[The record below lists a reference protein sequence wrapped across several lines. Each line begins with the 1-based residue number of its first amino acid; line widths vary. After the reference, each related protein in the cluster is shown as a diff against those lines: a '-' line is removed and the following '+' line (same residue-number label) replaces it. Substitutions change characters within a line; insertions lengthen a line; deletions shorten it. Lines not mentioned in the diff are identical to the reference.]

1 MKTLRAIFLFTA
13 ILAVS
18 AGVGVGVSP
27 VADAQETAAPRLMET
42 HRDWQVYQYRNGDTH
57 LCYVH
62 AVPKSK
68 SPRNV
73 ERGQVFFT
81 VTHRSGGVRNEISL
95 RAGYP
100 FNETSKPFVE
110 VDGRRF
116 AFYTGVEEG
125 AFTGAAEDEER
136 AHWAWVR
143 APEEEAQ
150 LVDAMKQGNE
160 MVVKGRSQRG
170 TVTTDRYSLL
180 GFTKAME
187 HIDGLCS

>member
-1 MKTLRAIFLFTA
+1 MKILRALFLFTA
-13 ILAVS
+13 IFS
-18 AGVGVGVSP
+18 AGAVGVGGGVLS
-27 VADAQETAAPRLMET
+27 AGAQEAAAPRLMET
-42 HRDWQVYQYRNGDTH
+42 HRDWQVYQYRNGETH

-62 AVPKSK
+62 AVPRSK

-100 FNETSKPFVE
+100 FSDQSKPFVE

-160 MVVKGRSQRG
+160 MIVKGRSQRG